1 MFLLEI
7 DDDAFRVVS
16 PSGEFDEPRPFMD
29 VSTID
34 YQGKVYG
41 AFLKGTEEELTTG
54 KVYDL
59 SNWPTL
65 VQVPCRIDP
74 TEFAYEDDGEDGEVI
89 DVEPTVGKLGPAE

>member
-7 DDDAFRVVS
+7 DDDAFRVVN

-41 AFLKGTEEELTTG
+41 AFLQGKEEELTTG

-59 SNWPTL
+59 SKWPVL
-65 VQVPCRIDP
+65 VEVPCRIDP
-74 TEFAYEDDGEDGEVI
+74 TEFAYDDDEPDGEVI
-89 DVEPTVGKLGPAE
+89 DVEPVVGKLGPVE